1 MIMEGLGEVLR
12 QQNDPDYKD
21 EAKEEALRLA
31 SEMKA
36 KQLIARKGKDNI
48 KLSDLM

>member
-1 MIMEGLGEVLR
+1 MVMDGLGEVLR

-31 SEMKA
+31 SEMRVKS
-36 KQLIARKGKDNI
+36 IIDRKGKENI
-48 KLSDLM
+48 TLSDLL